1 MDFEYRARAICARTP
16 AKIVA
21 VESDPR
27 SIEMTRDPK
36 RATAAARR
44 LRSSLSLL
52 TAACAVAV
60 TVPGAAQQLDR
71 ALQAQSNAD
80 RAAAQSQD
88 RIDALHEQEL
98 DAAATYARATAE
110 AESYEKYNEQLARQV
125 QSQEEEIVSIERQLR
140 DIETTTREIQ
150 PLMEEMVRVLEQ
162 FVALDVPFLP
172 DERRARVESLKTLLG
187 RADVAISEKYRRI
200 LEAYQIELE
209 YGRTVDAY
217 EGRIGEGADART
229 VEFVRLGRVSLMY
242 RSLDGSEAGYWDADA
257 RQWVVDNSYADEI
270 ELALRVARDRT
281 APELLIAPVPAP
293 RDPQS

>member
-1 MDFEYRARAICARTP
+1 
-16 AKIVA
+16 
-21 VESDPR
+21 
-27 SIEMTRDPK
+27 MTRNPK
-36 RATAAARR
+36 RAIAAVRR
-44 LRSSLSLL
+44 PRSSLPLL
-52 TAACAVAV
+52 TAACTAAIAV
-60 TVPGAAQQLDR
+60 PCAAQLDR
-71 ALQAQSNAD
+71 ALDAQAEAD
-80 RAAAQSQD
+80 RAAAEAQD
-88 RIDALHEQEL
+88 RIDALREQEL

-125 QSQEEEIVSIERQLR
+125 RSQEDEIASIERQLR
-140 DIETTTREIQ
+140 EIETTTREIQ

-172 DERRARVESLKTLLG
+172 DERRARVESLENLLA

-229 VEFVRLGRVSLMY
+229 VEFVRLGRISLMY
-242 RSLDGSEAGYWDADA
+242 RSLDGSETGYWDADA
-257 RQWVVDNSYADEI
+257 RRWVVDNSYADEI
-270 ELALRVARDRT
+270 ERALRVARDRT